1 MRQIITP
8 KLHRRQTGV
17 ALLAA
22 LILMLAL
29 VITLGN
35 IFYRHQIDVS
45 QATGARHTDQA
56 ILLAISGEN
65 WARQLLS
72 DESDDRSVDHFQE
85 DWAQAMPILPVEGGT
100 LTG

>member
-1 MRQIITP
+1 MNGRAYR
-8 KLHRRQTGV
+8 KQTGV

-45 QATGARHTDQA
+45 QATASLHGDQA
-56 ILLAISGEN
+56 MLLAMKIGR
-65 WARQLLS
+65 AH
-72 DESDDRSVDHFQE
+72 V
-85 DWAQAMPILPVEGGT
+85 
-100 LTG
+100 

>member
-1 MRQIITP
+1 MSRLQSGQYP
-8 KLHRRQTGV
+8 GRQTSV

-29 VITLGN
+29 VITMGN

-56 ILLAISGEN
+56 ILLAISGK
-65 WARQLLS
+65 
-72 DESDDRSVDHFQE
+72 
-85 DWAQAMPILPVEGGT
+85 
-100 LTG
+100 TGQSSC